1 MEQIINPARN
11 GTWRLQ
17 RALDVCRRGQDGRNG
32 NRVQNGKRRAW
43 RSKWRPGKAAGAAS
57 GAAGEAGDSPEKQAA
72 LQGWRIKTEP
82 NAMDCLQVDL
92 GVGFKVFS
100 EFGDEYVHASAEEI
114 VILTPDV

>member
-17 RALDVCRRGQDGRNG
+17 RPLDVCRRGHDGRNG

-43 RSKWRPGKAAGAAS
+43 RSKWRSGK
-57 GAAGEAGDSPEKQAA
+57 AA
-72 LQGWRIKTEP
+72 LQGGGIKTES

-92 GVGFKVFS
+92 GIGFKVFS
-100 EFGDEYVHASAEEI
+100 ELGDEYVHASAQEI
-114 VILTPDV
+114 VIFTPDV